1 MVCYLSLRTPLAD
14 FWPGA
19 AIANSARA
27 RVLSPR
33 AERMAKEES
42 ANWQCFLEWTPW
54 ADDGQWGMSHQ
65 LSSLSCALGEA
76 YYLRRTLLLP
86 RGGMCAYRNSGSGTI
101 SARWGSGE
109 DYCMPWSQLIDLPL
123 LSALVGVREERLDN
137 HTPTVVVSGSI
148 SSPEVQKRFP
158 CTASTRLVRRELPLT
173 QTFRFWF
180 GMCQTH
186 RTNSMAL
193 TQRLSKLAIKRS
205 AILPSVLG
213 LLKSGLWFSQDIKAA
228 ALKIV
233 TRIHVRS
240 GAFAAVH
247 VRRGDR
253 LKRAGGCNDNCDSL
267 TQPAALQRALSLWF
281 PTETALFI
289 LSDER
294 PAFFSPMRLELG
306 GAFRLHFADDH
317 REVLQRHGI
326 ANGYQLFAVEM
337 LVRLGAH
344 ASVETYGYYRADSC
358 WPVLAN
364 PSPRQRESGFVVDEC
379 KSGRVHNASDASARV
394 NGVYF
399 GGACSA
405 WRSVPCRKHMHFEP
419 EPKQCK
425 AEQRANLS
433 QLESVAGDRCAW
445 IHGASVT

>member
-1 MVCYLSLRTPLAD
+1 
-14 FWPGA
+14 
-19 AIANSARA
+19 
-27 RVLSPR
+27 
-33 AERMAKEES
+33 MAKEES

-253 LKRAGGCNDNCDSL
+253 LKRAGGCNDDCDSL

-281 PTETALFI
+281 PAETALFV

-317 REVLQRHGI
+317 REVLQRHRI

-364 PSPRQRESGFVVDEC
+364 PSPRQRQSGFVVDEC
-379 KSGRVHNASDASARV
+379 KSGRVHNAHASARV
-394 NGVYF
+394 NGVYI

-405 WRSVPCRKHMHFEP
+405 WRSVPCRKHMHFVP

-445 IHGASVT
+445 IHGASPSVT